1 MFNTKEIKDAVYT
14 FPDKG
19 RNISNPVVAHGLIPS
34 ESKDGFVQV
43 QAVQEALKR
52 AIESGNRVVIANV
65 FSCCIMRKG
74 MAN

>member
-1 MFNTKEIKDAVYT
+1 MFNTKEIKDVVHN

-19 RNISNPVVAHGLIPS
+19 RSISNPVVAHGLIPS

-43 QAVQEALKR
+43 QAVQEGLKR
-52 AIESGNRVVIANV
+52 AIESGNRVIIANV
-65 FSCCIMRKG
+65 FSYCTMGNG